1 MMTNTYVTQQRELAT
16 AWKAGTTVLPIEARA
31 TAPWINQKGQPV
43 GHYGF
48 CLPSVSAEHNLLP
61 AVRSGARSLFTELG
75 IPWHAGIADGPGN
88 HLLSSQ
94 VQCVNALYAMVAEPG
109 RLIAAFGDSLDIGEV
124 LEIEP
129 GRHLTFEYIGPTD
142 FFGEAPEGQRIR
154 GTHCTSLDAAF
165 LYRTTGGVI
174 ELALVEWKYTESYQT
189 TRTPSPDKDVTRA
202 GRYLEDYQAANG
214 PLDSEAM
221 AFDLMLDE
229 PFYQLMRQQLLA
241 HRLEGVHAHG
251 AEVVR
256 VVHVLA
262 QANTAYQS
270 SLVRPEHRA
279 AGDTVDA
286 VWSRLLRHN
295 DRFIHLDPAVFL
307 DEPVTSPE
315 YVARYATP
323 HAAGASAAITTASA
337 TTGK

>member
-1 MMTNTYVTQQRELAT
+1 MTNTYVTQQRDLAS
-16 AWKAGTTVLPIEARA
+16 AWKAGTKVLPVESQAA
-31 TAPWINQKGQPV
+31 AAWINQKGWPV
-43 GHYGF
+43 GHYAF
-48 CLPSVSAEHNLLP
+48 CLPSAFAEHNLLSS
-61 AVRSGARSLFTELG
+61 VRSGARSLFTELG

-94 VQCVNALYAMVAEPG
+94 VQCVNALYAMVTEPG
-109 RLIAAFGDSLDIGEV
+109 RLMTAFGDTLDIGEV

-142 FFGEAPEGQRIR
+142 FFGEAPDGQRIR

-165 LYRTTGGVI
+165 LYRTKAGVI
-174 ELALVEWKYTESYQT
+174 ELALVEWKYTESYQA
-189 TRTPSPDKDVTRA
+189 TRTPTPDKDITRA
-202 GRYLEDYQAANG
+202 GRYLEDYQAADG
-214 PLDSEAM
+214 PLHSDVM

-241 HRLEGVHAHG
+241 HRLEGIHAHG

-262 QANTAYQS
+262 PANTAYQS
-270 SLVRPEHRA
+270 SLVRPEHQA

-286 VWSRLLRHN
+286 VWSRLLRRS
-295 DRFIHLDPAVFL
+295 DRFTHLDPAVFL
-307 DEPVTSPE
+307 DEHITSPD

-323 HAAGASAAITTASA
+323 HAASTAAA
-337 TTGK
+337 TTTPSRGV